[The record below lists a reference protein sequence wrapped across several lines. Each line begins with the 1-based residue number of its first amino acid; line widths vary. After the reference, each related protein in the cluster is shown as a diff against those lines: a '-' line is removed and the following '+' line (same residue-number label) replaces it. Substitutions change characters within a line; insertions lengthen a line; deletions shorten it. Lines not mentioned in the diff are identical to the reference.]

1 MKTMH
6 KIVTLLLIICLTGL
20 FNTTAVAQLN
30 KKFEKQVEEKAKEEK
45 KDTTKPDTKL
55 EQFQEQVT
63 PAETKAP
70 AKTQKKEE
78 VPEEVMT
85 PEPVKVFTPKVI
97 AYTHTTSV
105 QAKETQLL
113 KKGELKATV
122 ANADAKVQ
130 EARTKLAAAR
140 EALEKD
146 KKAKKIKESVYYE
159 KLDKIMKAEKAVND
173 LELTVQKGKELT
185 AD

>member
-20 FNTTAVAQLN
+20 FNTSAFAQLG
-30 KKFEKQVEEKAKEEK
+30 KKVEEAEKENAKKENTDQGGLENKVKQAEEQAAPK
-45 KDTTKPDTKL
+45 EK
-55 EQFQEQVT
+55 
-63 PAETKAP
+63 KAP
-70 AKTQKKEE
+70 AKTQKEEE
-78 VPEEVMT
+78 VVVA
-85 PEPVKVFTPKVI
+85 EPVKVFTPQVI
-97 AYTHTTSV
+97 AYTHTTSI
-105 QAKETQLL
+105 QAKETQLM

-122 ANADAKVQ
+122 ADADTKVQ
-130 EARTKLAAAR
+130 EARIKIAVAR

-146 KKAKKIKESVYYE
+146 KKAKKIKEAVYYE

-173 LELTVQKGKELT
+173 LELSVQKGKELT

>member
-1 MKTMH
+1 MKTMN
-6 KIVTLLLIICLTGL
+6 KILTLLLILCLTGL
-20 FNTTAVAQLN
+20 FNTSVFAQLG
-30 KKFEKQVEEKAKEEK
+30 KKVEEAEKENVSKEKTEQGGLENKVKQAEEQAAPAKK
-45 KDTTKPDTKL
+45 
-55 EQFQEQVT
+55 
-63 PAETKAP
+63 KAP
-70 AKTQKKEE
+70 AQTQKEEE
-78 VPEEVMT
+78 VVV

-97 AYTHTTSV
+97 EYTHTTSV
-105 QAKETQLL
+105 QAKETQLM

-122 ANADAKVQ
+122 ADADTKVL

-146 KKAKKIKESVYYE
+146 KKAKKIKEAAYYE

-185 AD
+185 MD

>member
-1 MKTMH
+1 MKTMN
-6 KIVTLLLIICLTGL
+6 KILTLLLILCLTGL
-20 FNTTAVAQLN
+20 FNTSVFAQLG
-30 KKFEKQVEEKAKEEK
+30 KKVEEAEKENVSKEKTEQGGLENKVKQAEEQAAPAKK
-45 KDTTKPDTKL
+45 
-55 EQFQEQVT
+55 
-63 PAETKAP
+63 KAP
-70 AKTQKKEE
+70 AQTQKEEE
-78 VPEEVMT
+78 VVV

-97 AYTHTTSV
+97 EYTHTTSV
-105 QAKETQLL
+105 QAKETQLM

-122 ANADAKVQ
+122 ADADTKVQ

-146 KKAKKIKESVYYE
+146 KKAKKIKEAAYYE

-185 AD
+185 MD

>member
-20 FNTTAVAQLN
+20 FNTSAFAQLGKKVEEAEKENAN
-30 KKFEKQVEEKAKEEK
+30 KEKTEQGGLEDKVKQAEEKASPTEK
-45 KDTTKPDTKL
+45 
-55 EQFQEQVT
+55 
-63 PAETKAP
+63 KAP
-70 AKTQKKEE
+70 AKTQKEEE
-78 VPEEVMT
+78 VVV

-97 AYTHTTSV
+97 EYTHTTSV

-122 ANADAKVQ
+122 ANADTKVQ
-130 EARTKLAAAR
+130 EARIKLTAAR

>member
-1 MKTMH
+1 MKTMN
-6 KIVTLLLIICLTGL
+6 KILTLLLILCLTGL
-20 FNTTAVAQLN
+20 FNASAFAQLGKKVEEAEKENAN
-30 KKFEKQVEEKAKEEK
+30 KEKTEQGGLEDKVKQAEEKAAPTEK
-45 KDTTKPDTKL
+45 
-55 EQFQEQVT
+55 
-63 PAETKAP
+63 KAP
-70 AKTQKKEE
+70 AQTQKEEE
-78 VPEEVMT
+78 VVV

-97 AYTHTTSV
+97 EYTHTTSV

-122 ANADAKVQ
+122 ANADTKVQ
-130 EARTKLAAAR
+130 EARIKLTAAR